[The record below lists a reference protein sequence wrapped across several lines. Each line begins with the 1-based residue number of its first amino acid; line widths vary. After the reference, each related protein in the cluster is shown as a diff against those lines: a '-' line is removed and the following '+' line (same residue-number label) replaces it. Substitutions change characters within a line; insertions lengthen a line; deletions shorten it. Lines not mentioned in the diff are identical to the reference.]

1 MFHLFEFLQEE
12 KQMFCFC
19 GFALL
24 SQESGL
30 RSSFVNLGSHQVPRA
45 ARATQKDPK
54 GK

>member
-12 KQMFCFC
+12 KQKFCFC

-30 RSSFVNLGSHQVPRA
+30 KGLFHPAFL
-45 ARATQKDPK
+45 ARVVS
-54 GK
+54 